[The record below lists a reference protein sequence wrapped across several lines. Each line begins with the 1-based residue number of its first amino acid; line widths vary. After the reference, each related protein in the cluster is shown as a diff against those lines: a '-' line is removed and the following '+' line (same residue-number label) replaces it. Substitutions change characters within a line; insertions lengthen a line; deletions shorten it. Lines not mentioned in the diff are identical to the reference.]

1 MTVRETCQIAK
12 EHVAYPALLS
22 SDDKN
27 KMLGIIADAL
37 IENSS
42 SILCENA
49 KDIERGKDLPAYL
62 IDRLRLTDDRI
73 KGIAEGIRQV
83 IALDDPIGKVL
94 AKWVNHAGLCISR
107 VAVPLGVVGIIYEA
121 RPNVTCDVIALCLK
135 TGNAVVLRG
144 SKDAY
149 GTNAELVRVVKNALK
164 ANGYESEFIQLIE
177 DTSRA
182 GAEEFMHMDEF
193 IDVLVPRGSA
203 KLIQTVK
210 KNSTIPVIET
220 GAGNCHL
227 YVEKSGD
234 PEIALNILLNGKLQ
248 RPGVC
253 NALESLLIDRDIA
266 DTVAPLLIG
275 AMIDN
280 NVTVHGCKE
289 TIAACP
295 ELADKIVP
303 ASEEDF
309 AKEYLGYEISCKI
322 VSGVDEAIDH
332 INKYSTH
339 HSEAII
345 TKNNSAA
352 EKFLKEVDSAAVYV
366 NASTRF
372 TDGFEFGFGAE
383 LGISTQKLH
392 ARGPIGLEQMTS
404 FKYTIIG
411 NGQCRK

>member
-135 TGNAVVLRG
+135 TGNAVALRG

-203 KLIQTVK
+203 KLIQTVVIFTRIIVV
-210 KNSTIPVIET
+210 NFYFQTISVI
-220 GAGNCHL
+220 A
-227 YVEKSGD
+227 
-234 PEIALNILLNGKLQ
+234 
-248 RPGVC
+248 
-253 NALESLLIDRDIA
+253 
-266 DTVAPLLIG
+266 
-275 AMIDN
+275 
-280 NVTVHGCKE
+280 
-289 TIAACP
+289 
-295 ELADKIVP
+295 
-303 ASEEDF
+303 
-309 AKEYLGYEISCKI
+309 
-322 VSGVDEAIDH
+322 
-332 INKYSTH
+332 
-339 HSEAII
+339 
-345 TKNNSAA
+345 
-352 EKFLKEVDSAAVYV
+352 
-366 NASTRF
+366 
-372 TDGFEFGFGAE
+372 
-383 LGISTQKLH
+383 
-392 ARGPIGLEQMTS
+392 
-404 FKYTIIG
+404 IIG
-411 NGQCRK
+411 NRCK